1 MIKPMLYRRLAQ
13 QPAVLLLAAAAC
25 IAQAQAQA
33 QPQVQS
39 QVQPQVQPPTTL
51 ELTGNQGQLTAGLP
65 KARAVNLRGTWL
77 LGGGR
82 VAGVEVLDESKFGAR
97 GGVVAGSYTHV
108 LNDDWYATGTAAWGR
123 GGPNWANQRL
133 DLDVATK
140 WGAARDI
147 VSHVALYGA
156 RFDAGRSDRGLR
168 LSLVAYLPASTVIE
182 GGVILNVSEPGSVR
196 SQMPYASLTWG
207 REGEQFVVLRL
218 SSGTEAYQALG
229 TAQQLVNFRS
239 SSVGLTWRRWLGQ
252 QWGFIASAEGYRNP
266 SYERRTLG
274 AGLLVQF

>member
-1 MIKPMLYRRLAQ
+1 MNKPTLYRRLAQ
-13 QPAVLLLAAAAC
+13 QPAVLLLAVAAC
-25 IAQAQAQA
+25 SACAQVQAQVQAQAQ
-33 QPQVQS
+33 
-39 QVQPQVQPPTTL
+39 VQPPITL

-65 KARAVNLRGTWL
+65 KARAVNLRGTWV

-97 GGVVAGSYTHV
+97 GGVLAGSYTHV
-108 LNDDWYATGTAAWGR
+108 VNDDWYVAGTAAWGR

-140 WGAARDI
+140 WGAARNI

-168 LSLVAYLPASTVIE
+168 LSLVAYLPASTVVE

-207 REGEQFVVLRL
+207 HEGEQFVVLRL

-239 SSVGLTWRRWLGQ
+239 SSVGLTWRRWVGQ
-252 QWGFIASAEGYRNP
+252 QWGFIASAENYRNP
-266 SYERRTLG
+266 SYARRTLG